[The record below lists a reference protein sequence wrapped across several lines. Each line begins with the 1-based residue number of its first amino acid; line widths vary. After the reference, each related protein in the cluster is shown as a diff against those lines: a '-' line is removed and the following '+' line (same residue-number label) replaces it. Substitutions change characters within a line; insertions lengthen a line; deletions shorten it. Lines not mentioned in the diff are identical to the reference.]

1 MITLYRYDAFT
12 TVPGRGNPAGVVL
25 ETEHLSEAQM
35 QAIAKKAAYSETAFV
50 LPSDKAD
57 LRLRYFTPGAEVP
70 LCGHATVGSVF
81 ALHEKGLI
89 GEGEI
94 LVETGAG
101 VMPISVTIENG
112 CAQIGMT
119 QAVYQ
124 EKPFRGDKAAL
135 AASIGLSV
143 DELDGRYP
151 IVYGCTGLW
160 TVAIPVKHLESFVK
174 MKPDHYSFPGI
185 LEDEPYASMHPFCLE
200 TVNEGAMIHARHF
213 SSPRNNIG
221 EDPVTGTA
229 SGVMGAYWKR
239 HIAEDGSKELHVIC
253 EQGLEIGKDG
263 IVETLVPADPDGQVQ
278 IFGTAVF
285 VQEYRID
292 PDNI

>member
-1 MITLYRYDAFT
+1 MITLYRYDAFS

-25 ETEHLSEAQM
+25 ETEHLTEEQM
-35 QAIAKKAAYSETAFV
+35 QKIAKEAAYSETAFV

-70 LCGHATVGSVF
+70 LCGHATVGSIY

-94 LVETGAG
+94 TIETGAG
-101 VMPISVTIENG
+101 VMPISVTVKDG
-112 CAQIGMT
+112 RTQIGMT

-135 AASIGLSV
+135 AASIGLTE

-151 IVYGCTGLW
+151 IMYGYTGLW
-160 TVAIPVKHLESFVK
+160 TVVIPVKHLESFAK

-185 LEDEPYASMHPFCLE
+185 LTDEPYASMHPFCLE

-213 SSPRNNIG
+213 SSPKNNIG

-239 HIAEDGSKELHVIC
+239 HIAEDGSRELRVIC

-285 VQEYRID
+285 AQAFDIE
-292 PDNI
+292 P

>member
-1 MITLYRYDAFT
+1 MITLYRYDAFS

-25 ETEHLSEAQM
+25 ETEHLSEEQM
-35 QAIAKKAAYSETAFV
+35 QRIAKEAAYSETAFV
-50 LPSDKAD
+50 FPSDKAD

-70 LCGHATVGSVF
+70 LCGHATVGSIY

-94 LVETGAG
+94 TIETGAG
-101 VMPISVTIENG
+101 VMPISVTVKDG
-112 CAQIGMT
+112 RTQIGMT

-124 EKPFRGDKAAL
+124 EKPFWGDKAAL
-135 AASIGLSV
+135 AAAIGLTE
-143 DELDGRYP
+143 DELDERYP
-151 IVYGCTGLW
+151 IMYGYTGLW
-160 TVAIPVKHLESFVK
+160 TVAIPVKHLESFAK
-174 MKPDHYSFPGI
+174 MKPDHYSFPSI
-185 LEDEPYASMHPFCLE
+185 LADEPYASVHPFCLE
-200 TVNEGAMIHARHF
+200 TVYEGAMIHARHF

-239 HIAEDGSKELHVIC
+239 HIAADPNQEMLVVN

-263 IVETLVPADPDGQVQ
+263 LVETLVPADPNSQVR

-285 VQEYRID
+285 AEEYEL
-292 PDNI
+292 

>member
-1 MITLYRYDAFT
+1 MITLYRYDAYT
-12 TVPGRGNPAGVVL
+12 TVPGKGNPAGVVL
-25 ETEHLSEAQM
+25 ETEHLSEEQM
-35 QAIAKKAAYSETAFV
+35 QRIAKEAAYSETAFV
-50 LPSDKAD
+50 FPSDKAD

-70 LCGHATVGSVF
+70 LCGHATVGSIY

-94 LVETGAG
+94 TIETGAG
-101 VMPISVTIENG
+101 VMPISVTVKDG
-112 CAQIGMT
+112 RTQIGMT

-135 AASIGLSV
+135 AAAIGLTE
-143 DELDGRYP
+143 DELDERYP
-151 IVYGCTGLW
+151 IMYGYTGLW
-160 TVAIPVKHLESFVK
+160 TVAIPVKHLESFAK
-174 MKPDHYSFPGI
+174 MKPDHYSFPSI
-185 LEDEPYASMHPFCLE
+185 LADEPYASVHPFCLE
-200 TVNEGAMIHARHF
+200 TVYEGAMIHARHF

-239 HIAEDGSKELHVIC
+239 HIAADPNQEMLVVN

-263 IVETLVPADPDGQVQ
+263 LVETLVPADPNSQVR

-285 VQEYRID
+285 AEEYEL
-292 PDNI
+292 

>member
-12 TVPGRGNPAGVVL
+12 TVPGKGNPAGVVL
-25 ETEHLSEAQM
+25 ETEHLSEEQM
-35 QAIAKKAAYSETAFV
+35 QRIAKEAAYSETAFV
-50 LPSDKAD
+50 FPSDKAD

-70 LCGHATVGSVF
+70 LCGHATVGSIY

-94 LVETGAG
+94 TIETGAG
-101 VMPISVTIENG
+101 VMPISVTVKDG
-112 CAQIGMT
+112 RTQIGMT

-135 AASIGLSV
+135 AAAIGLTE
-143 DELDGRYP
+143 DELDERYP
-151 IVYGCTGLW
+151 IMYGYTGLW
-160 TVAIPVKHLESFVK
+160 TVAIPVKHLESFAK
-174 MKPDHYSFPGI
+174 MKPDHYSFPNI
-185 LEDEPYASMHPFCLE
+185 LADEPYASVHPFCLE
-200 TVNEGAMIHARHF
+200 TVYEGAMIHARHF

-239 HIAEDGSKELHVIC
+239 HIAADPNQEMLVVN

-263 IVETLVPADPDGQVQ
+263 LVETLVPADPNSQVR

-285 VQEYRID
+285 AEEYEL
-292 PDNI
+292 

>member
-12 TVPGRGNPAGVVL
+12 TVPGKGNPAGVVL
-25 ETEHLSEAQM
+25 ETEHLSEEQM
-35 QAIAKKAAYSETAFV
+35 QRIAKEAAYSETAFV
-50 LPSDKAD
+50 FPSDKAD

-70 LCGHATVGSVF
+70 LCGHATVGSIY

-94 LVETGAG
+94 TIETGAG
-101 VMPISVTIENG
+101 VMPISVTVKDG
-112 CAQIGMT
+112 RTQIGMT

-135 AASIGLSV
+135 AAAIGLTE
-143 DELDGRYP
+143 DELDERYP
-151 IVYGCTGLW
+151 IMYGYTGLW
-160 TVAIPVKHLESFVK
+160 TVAIPVKHLESFAK
-174 MKPDHYSFPGI
+174 MKPDHYSFPSI
-185 LEDEPYASMHPFCLE
+185 LADEPYASVHPFCLE
-200 TVNEGAMIHARHF
+200 TVYEGAMIHARHF

-239 HIAEDGSKELHVIC
+239 HIAADPNQEMLVVN

-263 IVETLVPADPDGQVQ
+263 LVETLVPADPNSQVR

-285 VQEYRID
+285 AEEYEL
-292 PDNI
+292 

>member
-12 TVPGRGNPAGVVL
+12 AVPGKGNPAGVVL
-25 ETEHLSEAQM
+25 ETENLSEAQM
-35 QAIAKKAAYSETAFV
+35 QQIAKDAGYSETAFV

-70 LCGHATVGSVF
+70 LCGHATVGSLY
-81 ALHEKGLI
+81 ALCEKGMI
-89 GEGEI
+89 GEGDI
-94 LVETGAG
+94 RIETGAG
-101 VMPISVTIENG
+101 ILPISLKRKDGRVYV
-112 CAQIGMT
+112 GMT
-119 QAVYQ
+119 QAVYE

-135 AASIGLSV
+135 AASLGLTEE
-143 DELDGRYP
+143 DIDGRYP

-160 TVAIPVKHLESFVK
+160 TVALPIRRLESFERMKADNVK
-174 MKPDHYSFPGI
+174 FPGI
-185 LEDEPYASMHPFCLE
+185 LEDEPYASLHPFCLE

-229 SGVMGAYWKR
+229 SGVMGAYYKR
-239 HIAEDGSKELHVIC
+239 HIAEDPDKEMLVVN

-263 IVETLVPADPDGQVQ
+263 IVETLVPADPEGQVR

-285 VQEYRID
+285 VEAY
-292 PDNI
+292 PVVL

>member
-25 ETEHLSEAQM
+25 ETKNLTEEQM
-35 QAIAKKAAYSETAFV
+35 QAIAKEAAYSETAFV

-70 LCGHATVGSVF
+70 LCGHATVGSIY

-89 GEGEI
+89 GEGTI
-94 LVETGAG
+94 TIETGAG
-101 VMPISVTIENG
+101 VMPISVTVEG
-112 CAQIGMT
+112 GRARIGMT
-119 QAVYQ
+119 QAAYQ
-124 EKPFRGDKAAL
+124 EKPFRGDRAAL
-135 AASIGLSV
+135 AQAVGLAET
-143 DELDGRYP
+143 DLDDRYP
-151 IVYGCTGLW
+151 IVYGYTGLW
-160 TVAIPVKHLESFVK
+160 TTVIPVRHLESFAR

-185 LEDEPYASMHPFCLE
+185 LTDEPHASLHLFCLE

-213 SSPRNNIG
+213 SPPRNNIG

-239 HIAEDGSKELHVIC
+239 HIAEDGSRELRVVC
-253 EQGLEIGKDG
+253 EQGLEIGRDG
-263 IVETLVPADPDGQVQ
+263 IVETLVPADPEAQVR

-285 VQEYRID
+285 AEAYPVML
-292 PDNI
+292 

>member
-12 TVPGRGNPAGVVL
+12 DVPGKGNPAGVVL
-25 ETEHLSEAQM
+25 ETENLSGAQM

-50 LPSDKAD
+50 LPSEKAD

-70 LCGHATVGSVF
+70 LCGHATVGSLYML
-81 ALHEKGLI
+81 AEKGRL
-89 GEGEI
+89 GEGGI

-101 VMPISVTIENG
+101 IMPMSVTRANG
-112 CAQIGMT
+112 RIRIGMT
-119 QAVYQ
+119 QAAYR
-124 EKPFRGDKAAL
+124 EKPFRGDAAAL
-135 AASIGLSV
+135 AEVIGLTRE
-143 DELDGRYP
+143 DLDDRFP

-160 TVAIPVKHLESFVK
+160 TIAIPIKSREAFLR
-174 MKPDHYSFPGI
+174 MKPDHLRFPDI
-185 LEDEPYASMHPFCLE
+185 LMDEPYASVHPFCLE
-200 TVNEGAMIHARHF
+200 TACEGAMIHARHF

-229 SGVMGAYWKR
+229 SGVMGAYYKR
-239 HIAEDGSKELHVIC
+239 HIASDPDRELRVVS

-263 IVETLVPADPDGQVQ
+263 LVETLVPADPSAQVR

-285 VQEYRID
+285 AERYEVD
-292 PDNI
+292 PGAL

>member
-1 MITLYRYDAFT
+1 MITLYRYDAFS

-25 ETEHLSEAQM
+25 ETENLTEEQM
-35 QAIAKKAAYSETAFV
+35 QRIAKEAAYSETAFV

-70 LCGHATVGSVF
+70 LCGHATVGSMY
-81 ALHEKGLI
+81 ALCEKGLI
-89 GEGEI
+89 GEGTVTI
-94 LVETGAG
+94 ETGAG
-101 VMPISVTIENG
+101 IMPIEISRKDGRV
-112 CAQIGMT
+112 QIGMT

-135 AASIGLSV
+135 AASIGLTE
-143 DELDGRYP
+143 DELDDRYP
-151 IVYGCTGLW
+151 IMYGYTGLW
-160 TVAIPVKHLESFVK
+160 TVVIPVKYLESFAK

-185 LEDEPYASMHPFCLE
+185 LTDEPYASMHPFCLE
-200 TVNEGAMIHARHF
+200 TVNGDAMIHARHF
-213 SSPRNNIG
+213 SSPKNNIG

-239 HIAEDGSKELHVIC
+239 HIASDGSKELRVVC

-263 IVETLVPADPDGQVQ
+263 IVETLVPADPNDQVQ

-285 VQEYRID
+285 AQAFSIE
-292 PDNI
+292 P

>member
-1 MITLYRYDAFT
+1 MITLYRYDAFS

-25 ETEHLSEAQM
+25 ETEHLTEEQM
-35 QAIAKKAAYSETAFV
+35 QKIAKEAAYSETAFV

-70 LCGHATVGSVF
+70 LCGHATVGSMY
-81 ALHEKGLI
+81 ALCEKGVL
-89 GEGEI
+89 GEGTVR
-94 LVETGAG
+94 VETGAG
-101 VMPISVTIENG
+101 VMPISVTLENG
-112 CAQIGMT
+112 RAQIGMT

-135 AASIGLSV
+135 AASIGLTE

-151 IVYGCTGLW
+151 IMYGYTGLW
-160 TVAIPVKHLESFVK
+160 TVVIPVKHLESFAK

-185 LEDEPYASMHPFCLE
+185 LTDEPYASMHPFCLE

-239 HIAEDGSKELHVIC
+239 HIVEDGSRELRVIC

-285 VQEYRID
+285 AEDFAIE
-292 PDNI
+292 P

>member
-1 MITLYRYDAFT
+1 MITLYRYDAFS

-25 ETEHLSEAQM
+25 ETEHLTEEQM
-35 QAIAKKAAYSETAFV
+35 QKIAKEAAYSETAFV

-70 LCGHATVGSVF
+70 LCGHATVGSIY

-94 LVETGAG
+94 TIETGAG
-101 VMPISVTIENG
+101 VMPISVTVKDG
-112 CAQIGMT
+112 RTQIGMT

-135 AASIGLSV
+135 AAAIGLTE
-143 DELDGRYP
+143 DELDERYP
-151 IVYGCTGLW
+151 IMYGYTGLW
-160 TVAIPVKHLESFVK
+160 TVAIPVKHLESFAH
-174 MKPDHYSFPGI
+174 MKPDHMSFPGI
-185 LEDEPYASMHPFCLE
+185 LTDEPYASMHPFCLE

-239 HIAEDGSKELHVIC
+239 HIVEDGSRELRVIC

-285 VQEYRID
+285 AEEFAIE
-292 PDNI
+292 P

>member
-12 TVPGRGNPAGVVL
+12 TVPGKGNPAGVVL
-25 ETEHLSEAQM
+25 ETEHLSEEQM
-35 QAIAKKAAYSETAFV
+35 QRIAKEAAYSETAFV
-50 LPSDKAD
+50 FPSDKAD

-70 LCGHATVGSVF
+70 LCGHATVGSIY

-94 LVETGAG
+94 TIETGAG
-101 VMPISVTIENG
+101 VMPISVTVKDG
-112 CAQIGMT
+112 RTQIGMT
-119 QAVYQ
+119 QAVYH

-135 AASIGLSV
+135 AAAIGLTE
-143 DELDGRYP
+143 DELDERYP
-151 IVYGCTGLW
+151 IMYGYTGLW
-160 TVAIPVKHLESFVK
+160 TVAIPVKHLESFAH
-174 MKPDHYSFPGI
+174 MKPDHMSFPGI
-185 LEDEPYASMHPFCLE
+185 LTDEPYASVHPFCLE
-200 TVNEGAMIHARHF
+200 TVYEGAMIHARHF

-229 SGVMGAYWKR
+229 SGVMGAYYKR
-239 HIAEDGSKELHVIC
+239 HIAKDPDREMLVVS

-263 IVETLVPADPDGQVQ
+263 IVETLVPADPAGQVR

-285 VQEYRID
+285 AEEYRL
-292 PDNI
+292 